1 MRKTL
6 SLLLLFPVLANAAEV
21 SVADAATAARA
32 WVDRGYAM
40 GKLPAGRTVAGV
52 DEIKD
57 PATGAKLL
65 VARFAGGGYVV
76 LSADDLV
83 DPVIA
88 FSETGT
94 GLDLLCE
101 WRAVSVEGNKAEVT
115 LTIGVRSASLYL
127 NEWIDCIGLRVGD
140 RTATMTQPG
149 LDYTGGT
156 TSHTFGSRTFT
167 VDLSGG
173 SSFPVAVEWHYNGD
187 YGGTHI
193 DVLECG
199 GTITLN

>member
-21 SVADAATAARA
+21 SVEDAATAARA

-94 GLDLLCE
+94 GLDLDEENPLWALLRGGIAE
-101 WRAVSVEGNKAEVT
+101 REAEAGVGRVVE
-115 LTIGVRSASLYL
+115 R
-127 NEWIDCIGLRVGD
+127 
-140 RTATMTQPG
+140 
-149 LDYTGGT
+149 
-156 TSHTFGSRTFT
+156 
-167 VDLSGG
+167 
-173 SSFPVAVEWHYNGD
+173 
-187 YGGTHI
+187 
-193 DVLECG
+193 
-199 GTITLN
+199 